1 LALVEKEMRILYVS
15 GEESEQ
21 QIKMRAERIGLE
33 NQECFILTETN
44 LQNILA
50 QAEEI
55 QPKLLVID
63 SIQTVYNSNIESSS
77 GSISQV

>member
-1 LALVEKEMRILYVS
+1 MRILYVS
-15 GEESEQ
+15 GEESQQ
-21 QIKMRAERIGLE
+21 QIKMCAERIGLE

>member
-1 LALVEKEMRILYVS
+1 MRILYVS

-21 QIKMRAERIGLE
+21 QIKMRAEQIGLE

-63 SIQTVYNSNIESSS
+63 SIQTVYNSNIGENDFF
-77 GSISQV
+77 